1 MLSPLKLQSEFGIA
15 FVDMASSLDRGHDRW
30 PSCPH
35 ASDHVHKKLE
45 ATISGIEFFS
55 MEEAAPSQV
64 GACVTEDETAPAN
77 LKLTVVSTVFD
88 GMPILQRHRLVHV
101 ALQAELESGAIHSLP
116 DLQTLAP
123 EQWIL
128 KHAAARVS
136 WVEPRLRAAIPC
148 IEHLD
153 ILDVTNGH
161 AVLGFKDGSKR
172 ALDPKGLELEL
183 TVVSSSFEG
192 LKPLARQ
199 RLVSEALG
207 AELLSGAVHALPRM
221 KTLTPAQW
229 QLRSSELSAGS
240 KASSDGSPKRQK
252 TGFATECG

>member
-1 MLSPLKLQSEFGIA
+1 MAAPLDS
-15 FVDMASSLDRGHDRW
+15 GHDRW

-35 ASDHVHKKLE
+35 ASELMRKKLE
-45 ATISGIEFFS
+45 AAIPGIEFFS
-55 MEEAAPSQV
+55 MEEAAPSQM
-64 GACVTEDETAPAN
+64 GTCLAKDKTAATN
-77 LKLTVVSTVFD
+77 LKLTVVSAAFD
-88 GMPILQRHRLVHV
+88 GMPILRRHRLVHV

-128 KHAAARVS
+128 KHAAARVA
-136 WVEPRLRAAIPC
+136 WVEPRLRSAIPC

-183 TVVSSSFEG
+183 TVVSSTFEG
-192 LKPLARQ
+192 LKPVERQ

-207 AELLSGAVHALPRM
+207 AELMSGAVHALPRM
-221 KTLTPAQW
+221 KTFTPAQW
-229 QLRSSELSAGS
+229 QLRSNDLNAGS
-240 KASSDGSPKRQK
+240 KASSEGSPKRHK